1 MLLGMIHSKFQA
13 RDHWAT
19 KLGFVLAASGS
30 AIGLGNIWRFPYKAG
45 QYGGGAFM
53 LAYIAAVFIIGIPI
67 MIAEFIIGRS
77 AQKSPVGAFKKL
89 RKSRFWPL
97 VGLLGVLSGFVILSY
112 YSVVGGWILK
122 YIWESTFH
130 FFGQGTA
137 GGVFEDF
144 LANPLEQILW
154 HGLFMLITVFIVRGG
169 VISGIEKWSKILMPS
184 LFVILAVL
192 MVNSLMYSG
201 AGEGIRF
208 ILKPDFSKLT
218 RVGILEA
225 LGQAFFSLSLGMGAM
240 LTYGS
245 YLQKETNISSSAL
258 GIVALD
264 TLCALMAGLMIFPIV
279 FTYHVDPQVGPGL
292 FFVTLPEV
300 FSRMPAGQLIAISFF
315 VLVAFAAITSAISLL
330 EVVVSFFIDECNW
343 SRKKADF
350 TMGIVIFLV
359 GIPSALSR
367 NVLKGFTIFRE
378 RDIFD
383 SLDFLATNYM
393 LPIGGFFIVI
403 FAGWVLTHGEKEAEI
418 KRIENTFHF
427 YPIWHFLVK
436 YVSPLAVFIILLQ
449 KTGILKF

>member
-1 MLLGMIHSKFQA
+1 MLNNTLQG
-13 RDHWAT
+13 REHWAT

-30 AIGLGNIWRFPYKAG
+30 AVGLGNIWRFPYKAG

-53 LAYIAAVFIIGIPI
+53 IAYIAAVIIIGIPI
-67 MIAEFIIGRS
+67 IIAEFIIGRS
-77 AQKSPVGAFKKL
+77 AQKSPVGAFREL
-89 RKSRFWPL
+89 RQSRFWPL
-97 VGLLGVLSGFVILSY
+97 VGWLGVLSGFVILSY

-122 YIWESTFH
+122 YIWESTVH
-130 FFGQGTA
+130 FFAQGTS
-137 GGVFEDF
+137 GVLFESF
-144 LANPLEQILW
+144 LASPLEQIVW

-169 VISGIEKWSKILMPS
+169 IMSGIEKWSKILMPA
-184 LFVILAVL
+184 LLLILAVL

-201 AGEGIRF
+201 AGEGLRF

-218 RVGILEA
+218 PAGILEA

-245 YLQKETNISSSAL
+245 YLEKETNISSSAL
-258 GIVALD
+258 EIVALD

-279 FTYHVDPQVGPGL
+279 FTYQVDPQVGPGL
-292 FFVTLPEV
+292 FFVTLPEA

-315 VLVAFAAITSAISLL
+315 ILIAFAAITSAISLL

-343 SRKKADF
+343 SRKKADYV
-350 TMGIVIFLV
+350 MGLVIFLL
-359 GIPSALSR
+359 GIPSALSWSSF
-367 NVLKGFTIFRE
+367 KGFTLLGS

-383 SLDFLATNYM
+383 SLDCLATNYM

-403 FAGWVLTHGEKEAEI
+403 FAGWILTHGEKEAEI
-418 KRIENTFHF
+418 KRLENTFHF

-436 YVSPLAVFIILLQ
+436 YITPLAVFVILLQ